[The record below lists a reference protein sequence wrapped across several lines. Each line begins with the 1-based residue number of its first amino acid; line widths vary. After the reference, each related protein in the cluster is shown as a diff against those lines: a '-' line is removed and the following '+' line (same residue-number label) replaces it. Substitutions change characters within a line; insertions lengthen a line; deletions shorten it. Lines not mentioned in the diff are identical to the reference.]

1 MTLGV
6 IEKEGSDLAN
16 VIARESETAGHR
28 CLVFKDFA
36 HVTRLI
42 HTVHVD
48 KFAVQIDRPGLNAL
62 DWLEILLPSW
72 PDLPPRTLL
81 LAESQ
86 LTPCDATRIRKLGA
100 EVVYLPPSLADAKNV
115 VMAHL

>member
-6 IEKEGSDLAN
+6 IEMEGSDLASA
-16 VIARESETAGHR
+16 IALESESAGHR

-42 HTVHVD
+42 HAIHVD

-62 DWLEILLPSW
+62 DWLEILTPSW

-86 LTPCDATRIRKLGA
+86 LTACDETRIRRLGA
-100 EVVYLPPSLADAKNV
+100 EVVYLPPSLADAKDV